1 MRSKRNYHKQKV
13 SVNLRNQE
21 FKNQVNLKINQQIK
35 NYYRLILCR
44 CISLLTKTIEFL
56 FKSTIFLDVCMMSQ
70 NKSKKIK
77 ISDLEN
83 G

>member
-35 NYYRLILCR
+35 NYYRLILC
-44 CISLLTKTIEFL
+44 
-56 FKSTIFLDVCMMSQ
+56 
-70 NKSKKIK
+70 
-77 ISDLEN
+77 
-83 G
+83 